1 MGWGRASAAP
11 PGPHTGSCSR
21 NGGFKLFFLLANMHV
36 VLIIY
41 MQHLSPPNVLSGF
54 GRSESAKMDAPG
66 GSGRGGDCERAV
78 GSQGK
83 LI

>member
-1 MGWGRASAAP
+1 
-11 PGPHTGSCSR
+11 
-21 NGGFKLFFLLANMHV
+21 MHV

-54 GRSESAKMDAPG
+54 GRSKSAKMDAPG

-78 GSQGK
+78 GGSQGK
-83 LI
+83 LT